1 MRSSASQNPSLP
13 SLSVFTSY
21 NLIVSLL
28 LFLFLYPLYV
38 SFHESLVHRA
48 LISSFL
54 SSKFHSKTPKKC
66 LPSLNF
72 FSTYCQYHSFVQWED
87 WKKKNHDYFLF
98 SHLDYRCLEN
108 KNNLGIPTVPKP
120 YKYLWLCTFKEGI
133 SNHLVQHLQ
142 VSRFVQIKIN

>member
-87 WKKKNHDYFLF
+87 WKKKKIMTISYFPISIIGALRTKTTLVSPQCLNHINIYGCV
-98 SHLDYRCLEN
+98 HLR
-108 KNNLGIPTVPKP
+108 K
-120 YKYLWLCTFKEGI
+120 
-133 SNHLVQHLQ
+133 
-142 VSRFVQIKIN
+142 VSQII